1 MKKQGIIVSLL
12 LCAVCAFS
20 QSRQASY
27 DAYIEQYA
35 PIAQQQMK
43 EHGIPASIT
52 LAQGLLE
59 SGAGKSELARNANNH
74 FGIKCTSD
82 WKGEGYSHDDNK
94 KGECFRKYDN
104 PAESFEDHSKFLL
117 RDRYASL
124 FELKPTD
131 YKGWANGLR
140 RCGYATD
147 PQYGPKLIKIIEDY
161 DLAQYDK
168 AGGKTVVRRPANNAN
183 NNKKI
188 VKNNGNNKNKKS
200 TKRSTHR
207 HGRHR

>member
-1 MKKQGIIVSLL
+1 MKKQCILLSLL
-12 LCAVCAFS
+12 LCFSVLVFS

-35 PIAQQQMK
+35 SIAQQQMK

-94 KGECFRKYDN
+94 KGECFRKYSN
-104 PAESFEDHSKFLL
+104 VAESFEDHSKFLL

-168 AGGKTVVRRPANNAN
+168 GGGKTIVRVKSSSAD

-188 VKNNGNNKNKKS
+188 VKKNSKNNKNSK
-200 TKRSTHR
+200 KRSTHR